1 MNNLQSKRNAL
12 IAYYTD
18 IIAIG
23 QKSRGLVDIS
33 PVTQAIEIVNNM
45 SDIAVQRI
53 FKKEGLQCYYH
64 PAKSLTIRV

>member
-1 MNNLQSKRNAL
+1 MNLHSKRNAL

-23 QKSRGLVDIS
+23 QKSRGLVDIC

-53 FKKEGLQCYYH
+53 FKKEALQCYY

>member
-1 MNNLQSKRNAL
+1 MNLQSKRNAL

-23 QKSRGLVDIS
+23 QKSRGLVDIC

-53 FKKEGLQCYYH
+53 IKKEGLQCYY
-64 PAKSLTIRV
+64 PVKSLTIRI

>member
-1 MNNLQSKRNAL
+1 MNLHSKRNAL

-18 IIAIG
+18 IISIG

-33 PVTQAIEIVNNM
+33 PVIQAIEIVNNM

-53 FKKEGLQCYYH
+53 FKKEALQCYL

>member
-1 MNNLQSKRNAL
+1 MNLQYKRNAL

-33 PVTQAIEIVNNM
+33 PVIQAIEIVNNM
-45 SDIAVQRI
+45 SDIAIQRI
-53 FKKEGLQCYYH
+53 F
-64 PAKSLTIRV
+64 